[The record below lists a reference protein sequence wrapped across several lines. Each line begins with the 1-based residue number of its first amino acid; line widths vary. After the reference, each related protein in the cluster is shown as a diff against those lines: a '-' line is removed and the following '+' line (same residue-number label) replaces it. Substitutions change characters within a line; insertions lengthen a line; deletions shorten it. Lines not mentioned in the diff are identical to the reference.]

1 MEVIC
6 FPSASES
13 SSTVGGKGVPGSAR
27 WLKERNEALEAE
39 RLALVKQTLEV
50 QVLLKSVKQ
59 KVNTAIDISDRLD
72 TGDDDAIWAVESA
85 QMLEEKEELVSRLMV
100 HSQQGWQ
107 LFFSSFNCR
116 RICSTFSDVIT
127 RNMLTFSDI

>member
-1 MEVIC
+1 
-6 FPSASES
+6 
-13 SSTVGGKGVPGSAR
+13 VPGSAR